1 MALTP
6 ASPMDRTIRTGMGMT
21 ITAEGITGIMMMTT
35 MMIEEEDMIKIARG
49 KAIRTAV
56 TTEDNSFANRG
67 SRAEDTPSLLFTK
80 LLLPP

>member
-1 MALTP
+1 MATATVKIGLTMALTP

-56 TTEDNSFANRG
+56 TTEDNFIRQ
-67 SRAEDTPSLLFTK
+67 
-80 LLLPP
+80 